1 MADTKILGVFT
12 TVREKQLTAL
22 THMLSFSHLQDTL
35 LFLGPWRRMQEKH
48 SPEHSPAFLWIGKRS
63 YWLAR
68 WQNLLVRKRRSSCCM
83 EGVEWEVRQAGGQPR
98 VACTGS
104 GRASSREEEWEPL
117 GRQNE
122 NRCRRQDC
130 TQTDSKVKP
139 KKGQLP

>member
-12 TVREKQLTAL
+12 TVCEKQLIAL

-68 WQNLLVRKRRSSCCM
+68 
-83 EGVEWEVRQAGGQPR
+83 
-98 VACTGS
+98 
-104 GRASSREEEWEPL
+104 
-117 GRQNE
+117 
-122 NRCRRQDC
+122 
-130 TQTDSKVKP
+130 
-139 KKGQLP
+139 